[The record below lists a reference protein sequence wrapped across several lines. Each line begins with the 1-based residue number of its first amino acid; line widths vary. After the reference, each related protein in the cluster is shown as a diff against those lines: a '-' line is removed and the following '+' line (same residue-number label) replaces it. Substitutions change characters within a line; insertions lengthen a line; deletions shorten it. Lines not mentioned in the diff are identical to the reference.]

1 MKDRPHVFRYAWFV
15 IFAGL
20 IVFSIIL
27 SQRIYFSY
35 DYEDFFPEGD
45 SQLDFYYS
53 FREKFEHDD
62 NFLLIGFERK
72 DGIFEQDFLQRIE
85 SATAGIAKLHDV
97 ENTLSLT
104 SFRYFVKS
112 PFGYIDYP
120 AVHIDDTTRYAADEE
135 KILADERVNGKLVNE
150 NLTITTIILKTSD
163 TIEQKE
169 STALVNAIKNVLAE
183 NELSQYHL
191 LGKSFFQS
199 ELIKLQLHEF
209 ILYSFLSVLLVV
221 IITYILFRKW
231 AAVFMCLLNV
241 LVSMILFLGISG
253 LLQVPYNA
261 LSTLYPI
268 VLIIVGI
275 SDIIHVFTGYIF
287 ELKKGKQ
294 PEEAIRTTKKEIGFA
309 TFLTA
314 ITTAIGFLTLTTSNV
329 EPIRHFG
336 LMSAAG
342 VMIAYFVTFFFT
354 ANLLPYINTK
364 KIISEHSNKNARWSR
379 LIDFFYSSGKTKLKS
394 VYIISSLLLL
404 FSVIGVLKISSDTH
418 IGQGLPKNS
427 DVRNDYDFFDAYFNG
442 FRPFEIAAIAQDTF
456 HVTDLKILEQVELV
470 EDYIKTFPIVH
481 GVQSTTLIY
490 KSLNRA
496 NNGDNVNFYILPDD
510 EKTLQQYNTD
520 LKKISSKNIHVLL
533 SEDEK
538 CGRITATLSDVGSD
552 SIENM
557 TEHINTFISQNTN
570 PDQVQFIQTGTGII
584 FDRNTLYLR
593 RNLINGLCF
602 GFIPI
607 SLLIAIFYRNWKMF
621 FISSIPNLFP
631 LLVCGGIIGFTGIEL
646 DAPTSIIFG
655 IIYGI
660 AVDDT
665 IHFLSRFRQ
674 EIKKGVTKEEA
685 IYTTFN
691 ETGKA
696 VFSTTLILMFGFSIL
711 MLSGTLATFNIG
723 FLTAITLFVAAVSD
737 VYLLPLLLRK
747 FL

>member
-1 MKDRPHVFRYAWFV
+1 MKDRPHVLRYAWFV

-20 IVFSIIL
+20 IVFSILL

-45 SQLDFYYS
+45 SQLDFYYN

-62 NFLLIGFERK
+62 NFLLIGFEK
-72 DGIFEQDFLQRIE
+72 NDGIFEQDFLHRID
-85 SATAGIAKLHDV
+85 SATAGIIKLHDV

-104 SFRYFVKS
+104 NFRYFIKS

-120 AVHIDDTTRYAADEE
+120 AVHIEDTTRYAADKE

-163 TIEQKE
+163 TIDQKE
-169 STALVNAIKNVLAE
+169 STALVNAIRLVLAE
-183 NELSQYHL
+183 NQLSDYHL

-209 ILYSFLSVLLVV
+209 ILYSLLSVLLVS

-231 AAVFMCLLNV
+231 MAVLLCLLNV
-241 LVSMILFLGISG
+241 LVSMILFLGFSG

-294 PEEAIRTTKKEIGFA
+294 TEEAIRITKKEIGFA

-314 ITTAIGFLTLTTSNV
+314 ITTAIGFLTLSTSNV

-354 ANLLPYINTK
+354 ANLLPYFNTK
-364 KIISEHSNKNARWSR
+364 KIISVHTNKNARWSR
-379 LIDFFYSSGKTKLKS
+379 LIEFFYTNGKTKLKA
-394 VYIISSLLLL
+394 VYLTSSLLLL
-404 FSVIGVLKISSDTH
+404 ISVFGIFKISSDIH

-427 DVRNDYDFFDAYFNG
+427 DVRIDYDFFDAYFNG
-442 FRPFEIAAIAQDTF
+442 FRPFEIAALAQDTF
-456 HVTDLKILEQVELV
+456 HVTDLKVLEQVELV

-496 NNGDNVNFYILPDD
+496 NNGDNVNFYTLPDD
-510 EKTLQQYNTD
+510 EKTLQQYNSD

-552 SIENM
+552 SIQNM
-557 TEHINTFISQNTN
+557 TEHINNFIAQNTN
-570 PDQVQFIQTGTGII
+570 ASEVKFIQTGTGII

-607 SLLIAIFYRNWKMF
+607 SMLIAIFYRNWKMF

-665 IHFLSRFRQ
+665 IHFLSRYRQ